1 MSDAA
6 ISNDGVSGIVRVIDL
21 ETTDQPP
28 DAGVVEVGWCDVHV
42 REISPGRWTAVA
54 DQPRSMLVNPNLPIK
69 PEAQAVHH
77 ISERDIAGAPPVT
90 TAFMKLTAGDPL
102 AFAAHNAKF
111 EREFFAG
118 GTTPWVCT
126 YKAALRVY
134 PDAPNHKNQTLRY
147 WLGLHVDTD
156 FAAPAH
162 RAGPDAYVTAHLLA
176 AMLNDAGADLRE
188 MIRWTK
194 KPGLLP
200 GAINFGKH
208 KGTPWSDLPT
218 DYLKWMAGAPDMDKD
233 RKFTAKHHLENR

>member
-1 MSDAA
+1 MPF
-6 ISNDGVSGIVRVIDL
+6 VRVVDL
-21 ETTDQPP
+21 ETTSTEPN
-28 DAGVVEVGWCDVHV
+28 AGVVEVGWCDVHV
-42 REISPGRWTAVA
+42 SEIAPGRWTAVA

-134 PDAPNHKNQTLRY
+134 PDAPDHKNQTLRY
-147 WLGLHVDTD
+147 WLKMDDNFRFFFSG
-156 FAAPAH
+156 FARPSH

-176 AMLNDAGADLRE
+176 VMLNDAGADLRE

-200 GAINFGKH
+200 GVINFGKH
-208 KGTPWSDLPT
+208 KGTPWSELPK
-218 DYLKWMAGAPDMDKD
+218 DYLEWMIGAPDMDDD
-233 RKFTAKHHLENR
+233 RKFTAKHYLENR